1 MAVRIAE
8 GNRFFDARL
17 HLHRFGQRNIIGI
30 FFAEQPRHRL
40 VACPNRRHSK
50 ANVLVV
56 KSQNIK
62 GIGDRLVSGAILDF
76 IRMFFRAIIHRY
88 KALKLADIQRDR
100 STHLISIDRRKVITA
115 GFPNKLL
122 AAFIDK
128 LHLYARIAAGMIIVL
143 NQNIRGSDWV
153 KADGCNAIFNIP
165 RLNGIDIIAVLLHEG
180 AFIIHMPCAASQELL
195 RCRLC

>member
-1 MAVRIAE
+1 MLLRAIV
-8 GNRFFDARL
+8 
-17 HLHRFGQRNIIGI
+17 HRF
-30 FFAEQPRHRL
+30 
-40 VACPNRRHSK
+40 
-50 ANVLVV
+50 
-56 KSQNIK
+56 
-62 GIGDRLVSGAILDF
+62 
-76 IRMFFRAIIHRY
+76 